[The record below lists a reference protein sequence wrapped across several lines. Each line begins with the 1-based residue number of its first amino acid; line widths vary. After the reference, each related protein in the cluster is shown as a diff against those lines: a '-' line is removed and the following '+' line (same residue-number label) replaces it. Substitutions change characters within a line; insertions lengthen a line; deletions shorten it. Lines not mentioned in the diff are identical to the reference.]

1 MATYLVGDV
10 RVREPDKYKEY
21 LVEVPK
27 IAAKHGGK
35 YLVRG
40 GELTLNEGDWAP
52 TRMVI
57 IEFPTRKDAMNF
69 YEGDEYAPWKK
80 IRNMYADSDL
90 VFVDGV

>member
-1 MATYLVGDV
+1 MATYLVGNV
-10 RVREPDKYKEY
+10 SVIEPHNYKEY

-40 GELTLNEGDWAP
+40 GELTRYEGDWSP

-57 IEFPTRKDAMNF
+57 IEFPTREDAMNF

-80 IRNMYADSDL
+80 IRGKYTNSDII
-90 VFVDGV
+90 FVEGV

>member
-35 YLVRG
+35 YWFEVENL
-40 GELTLNEGDWAP
+40 L
-52 TRMVI
+52 
-57 IEFPTRKDAMNF
+57 
-69 YEGDEYAPWKK
+69 
-80 IRNMYADSDL
+80 
-90 VFVDGV
+90 

>member
-52 TRMVI
+52 KSPRGHCLRKTKGGSRGGPSELVFSDI
-57 IEFPTRKDAMNF
+57 IER
-69 YEGDEYAPWKK
+69 
-80 IRNMYADSDL
+80 
-90 VFVDGV
+90 

>member
-1 MATYLVGDV
+1 
-10 RVREPDKYKEY
+10 
-21 LVEVPK
+21 
-27 IAAKHGGK
+27 
-35 YLVRG
+35 LVRG
-40 GELTLNEGDWAP
+40 GELTLNEGDWTP